1 MSEKNERGNMPHNTA
16 RVTRTVSVTKEEFSE
31 TENYLRSYMFYKK
44 LLRLDKYEQDYFG
57 SSAFGERGIYEHH
70 GEISLAHAKMFE
82 VRHFIMMMQNSDEKL
97 LLYHHYVRGDSVE
110 RCGELLGIS
119 RSSAFRLKKRALTL
133 AAELYAERKGK
144 A

>member
-1 MSEKNERGNMPHNTA
+1 MSEKKERGAMPQNTA
-16 RVTRTVSVTKEEFSE
+16 RVTRTVSVTKEEFCQ
-31 TENYLRSYMFYKK
+31 TENYLRSYAFYKK

-57 SSAFGERGIYEHH
+57 TSALGERSVYEHH

-97 LLYHHYVRGDSVE
+97 LLYHHYVRGESVE
-110 RCGELLGIS
+110 RCAELLGIS

-133 AAELYAERKGK
+133 AAELYLQRKRK
-144 A
+144 N